1 MKRIQVLL
9 VDDHAL
15 FRKGLAGLLKNEEA
29 FEVVGEA
36 GDGVEALEKARQ
48 LKPDIIL
55 MDISMPQMDGI
66 EATRKI
72 REVLPSTKVVILT
85 ILEEDERLFDAIKA
99 GANGYV
105 LKKVQ
110 PDYLLETLCA
120 VARGEA
126 AISGMMAAKI
136 LEEFA
141 GQSRKSSKETHD
153 VLSAREKEVLQ
164 LLTKGMTNK
173 EISATL
179 DITDNTVKNHL
190 KNILAKLHVENRVQ
204 AAKFA
209 LEHGLFAKENQT

>member
-1 MKRIQVLL
+1 MKRIQILL

-15 FRKGLAGLLKNEEA
+15 FRKGLVGLLKSEEA

-36 GDGVEALEKARQ
+36 EDGVEAVEKAKQ

-110 PDYLLETLCA
+110 PGYLLETLCG

-141 GQSRKSSKETHD
+141 AQSRKGFKETHD
-153 VLSAREKEVLQ
+153 GLSAREKEVLQ
-164 LLTKGMTNK
+164 HLTKGMTNK

-179 DITDNTVKNHL
+179 DIADNTVKNHL

-209 LEHGLFAKENQT
+209 LEHGLFAKDNQT

>member
-15 FRKGLAGLLKNEEA
+15 FRKGLAGFLKNEEA

-55 MDISMPQMDGI
+55 MDISMPEMDGI

-72 REVLPSTKVVILT
+72 REALPSTKVVILT

-110 PDYLLETLCA
+110 PDYLLETLCG

-141 GQSRKSSKETHD
+141 AQSRKGSKETHD

-179 DITDNTVKNHL
+179 DIADNTVKNHL

-209 LEHGLFAKENQT
+209 LERGLFAKENQT